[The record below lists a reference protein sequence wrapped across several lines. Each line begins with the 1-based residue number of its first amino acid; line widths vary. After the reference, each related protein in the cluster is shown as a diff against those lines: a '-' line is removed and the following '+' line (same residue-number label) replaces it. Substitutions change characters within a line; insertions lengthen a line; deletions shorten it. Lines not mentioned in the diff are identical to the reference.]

1 MGNSEGD
8 DKEKASS
15 SKLKARQQF
24 CCSLDFTCLA
34 TRSSKHHAFVYAWPS
49 TQQALNMCLRIK
61 PAWMEGDNST
71 SMDLPTISTSVME
84 PRRL

>member
-24 CCSLDFTCLA
+24 CCLLDFTCLA

-49 TQQALNMCLRIK
+49 TQQALNMCLRINLHGWK
-61 PAWMEGDNST
+61 VITALAWTTYN
-71 SMDLPTISTSVME
+71 IYQCH
-84 PRRL
+84 